1 MSVAGGSTRLRPFFV
16 HGQLAQLHQRRKNA
30 NEVFF
35 RPPRPINT
43 RFTRLAGHTDPHWN
57 PDNDP
62 SLLSLALRQGAVLIS
77 LLFVPIFF
85 AQQLIH
91 GTAQNTG

>member
-16 HGQLAQLHQRRKNA
+16 HGQLAQLHQRRVHPHK
-30 NEVFF
+30 VLL
-35 RPPRPINT
+35 RPRRPVDAHLS
-43 RFTRLAGHTDPHWN
+43 RLAGHTDPHWN